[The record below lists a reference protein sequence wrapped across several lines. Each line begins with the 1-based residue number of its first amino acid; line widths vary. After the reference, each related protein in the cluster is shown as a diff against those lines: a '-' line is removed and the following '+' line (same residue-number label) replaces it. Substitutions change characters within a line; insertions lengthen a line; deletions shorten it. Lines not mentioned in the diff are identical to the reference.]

1 MKRVNVD
8 CLFFLCVTISM
19 LKRNCVTLLMH
30 NILLEYFN
38 KSSFFVYFILKIFY
52 TIIEDVNLTIVF

>member
-8 CLFFLCVTISM
+8 YLFFLCVTISM
-19 LKRNCVTLLMH
+19 LKRNCVTY